1 MIALAVDAMASCQSG
16 DHLYL
21 MAADVKRLPLVAE
34 LPKRGFVVVLIS
46 TLTGPAALVPPQQ
59 LVDACNLF
67 VYLADRLD
75 ILAR

>member
-1 MIALAVDAMASCQSG
+1 MAICQPG

-21 MAADVKRLPLVAE
+21 IAADVKLLPLVAE
-34 LPKRGFVVVLIS
+34 LRKRGVMVVLIS
-46 TLTGPAALVPPQQ
+46 TLTGPAAVVPPQP

-67 VYLADRLD
+67 VDLADRLD